1 MNSQT
6 MKPIKPR
13 ARKTCFIVWGKKWK
27 FYLHHFL
34 FAGFSSSD
42 CLTIWGIPFKI
53 VYFYLPVLIISLYI
67 VVMMLHGKYEDKK
80 YRKNYAV

>member
-1 MNSQT
+1 VIAS
-6 MKPIKPR
+6 P
-13 ARKTCFIVWGKKWK
+13 F
-27 FYLHHFL
+27 
-34 FAGFSSSD
+34 
-42 CLTIWGIPFKI
+42 WGIPFKI